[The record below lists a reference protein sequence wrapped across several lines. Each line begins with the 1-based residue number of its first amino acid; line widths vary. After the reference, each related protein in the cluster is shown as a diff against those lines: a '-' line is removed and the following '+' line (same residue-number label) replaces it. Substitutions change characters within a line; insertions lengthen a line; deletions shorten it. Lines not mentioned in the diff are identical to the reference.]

1 MGRHSIAVDFKTEV
15 FFIRYGILSD
25 MKGHMH
31 IRLLVGIL
39 LCGIAPYAFA
49 QAPFGNRGTAESQE
63 VYHPPEV
70 FTLNAK
76 ITKQEGRKVE
86 GIATFWNTEDA
97 IIGGLTYKMELI
109 GKLDTPNTKD
119 PVVADNAPLYDSV
132 FAKDMFT
139 LIGKEKREIPFT
151 YSAPARLPAREY
163 RLEITVATT
172 RGRTM
177 GWYDVPVTFS
187 DGSSAIIDMRPAY
200 IIVPEYKKPDFEPG
214 SGPNV
219 TAGKSITITAQASS
233 SVSVSAIPVF
243 DIYQFNNARE
253 KVATIRGNT
262 LRIDR
267 QVQSFALSFPS
278 QKTAGVYVGILS
290 LRDSKTN
297 EQLSNIGE
305 YRYVVRGSDADIL
318 HLKMNADGFTKGST
332 LRSVIDFAGAADAE
346 TVTDATVTVEVVDA
360 KGVAGS
366 MAPEQVT
373 LTDKIGTGTSN
384 IVLQR
389 DVDSDFHIVIRISKK
404 DGTEIVRSEIP
415 FSFTPAQQKKLDAAR
430 VFSRIIV
437 GMGVVII
444 IGGGVLIWK
453 SHKKSKKK
461 I

>member
-1 MGRHSIAVDFKTEV
+1 
-15 FFIRYGILSD
+15 
-25 MKGHMH
+25 MH
-31 IRLLVGIL
+31 IRLLIALL
-39 LCGIAPYAFA
+39 LCSIVPYVYA

-63 VYHPPEV
+63 IYRPPEV

-76 ITKQEGRKVE
+76 ITKQEGRQIE
-86 GIATFWNTEDA
+86 GLATFWNTEDA
-97 IIGGLTYKMELI
+97 IIGGLTYKMELL
-109 GKLDTPNTKD
+109 GKLPASDTKD

-132 FAKDMFT
+132 FAKDVFT
-139 LIGKEKREIPFT
+139 LFAKEKREIPFT
-151 YSAPARLPAREY
+151 YNAPPSLPAGDY
-163 RLEITVATT
+163 RLEITVSTI

-177 GWYDVPVTFS
+177 GWYDIPVTFS
-187 DGSSAIIDMRPAY
+187 EGGAVVIDMRPAY
-200 IIVPEYKKPDFEPG
+200 IIAPEYKKPEFEPG
-214 SGPNV
+214 SGPNI

-243 DIYQFNNARE
+243 DIYRFNNARE

-297 EQLSNIGE
+297 EQRSNIGE

-346 TVTDATVTVEVVDA
+346 TVTNATVTVEVVDA

-389 DVDSDFHIVIRISKK
+389 DVDSDFQMVIRISKK

-415 FSFTPAQQKKLDAAR
+415 FSFTPAQQKKLNAAR

-437 GMGVVII
+437 GTGVVII
-444 IGGGVLIWK
+444 VGGGLLIWK
-453 SHKKSKKK
+453 SRKKSKRKRIK
-461 I
+461 